1 MKKKKLE
8 KLREMSN
15 EELQKELDKINL
27 ELMKARGE
35 RLRFKDD
42 YTKERKF
49 GLYQNLRKDKARILT
64 LLNERRVE

>member
-1 MKKKKLE
+1 MKKKLE

-35 RLRFKDD
+35 RLRFKAG

-64 LLNERRVE
+64 LLNERKRS